1 MLYSLEH
8 ATNAHSN
15 SWFLWGVGCA
25 SFYFLIWPKLSGKI
39 EYAMLKNAAKGEL
52 GKVQQLSKLSLF
64 ADMSSN
70 VKNDKNKLVV
80 LELGISSGPNIQFYP
95 AKSLL
100 IATDIHSMGVE
111 SVKHNCLA
119 NDIELMKYKE
129 AKAEDLFFV
138 KSNSVCAVVTT
149 LVTCSFENKCR
160 AYKEIYRVLIPGGR
174 YYFSEHTAEFE
185 GKIGMRLLQY
195 SLFLPKF
202 VLFYCHSLRDQMNDI
217 SKVFGAENVKAKK
230 VVMPYADYTWNPI
243 ILSAAPRVIGYAT
256 KI

>member
-160 AYKEIYRVLIPGGR
+160 AYKEIYRVSLCIQLDFLR
-174 YYFSEHTAEFE
+174 SSSCNSF
-185 GKIGMRLLQY
+185 LLHF
-195 SLFLPKF
+195 FL
-202 VLFYCHSLRDQMNDI
+202 
-217 SKVFGAENVKAKK
+217 
-230 VVMPYADYTWNPI
+230 
-243 ILSAAPRVIGYAT
+243 
-256 KI
+256 